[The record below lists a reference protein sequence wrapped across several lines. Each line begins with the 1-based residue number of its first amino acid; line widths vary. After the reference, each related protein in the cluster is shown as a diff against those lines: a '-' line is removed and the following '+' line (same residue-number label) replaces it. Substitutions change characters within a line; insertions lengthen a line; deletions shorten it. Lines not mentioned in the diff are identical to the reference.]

1 MIAPRSRHRAV
12 TDKDQKASWG
22 KRIAKRYLGANALGS
37 SSLSGPGQAASASP
51 VILGVK
57 ADHGESER
65 KVQDVLVKVYDPGRL
80 QRAWQQVRKNAGAA
94 GIDQMTVAEFAQR
107 EDALLALIHDKLKS
121 GSYRFQPARRVEIP
135 KPGTSKKRK
144 LGIPVVMDRIVG
156 TSMHSVLEEIFDAD
170 FTASNF
176 GFRAGRSQHQAIRQL
191 QRLVQ
196 EGRDWAVAVDL
207 QAFFDEIPHGLI
219 LQLMRR
225 KVADEQF
232 VTLLARLLKAGVV
245 VAGVF
250 EKTTRGC
257 PQGSPLSPI
266 LSNLV
271 LNELDHKLEERNLGY
286 CRWAD
291 DFVIVVRS
299 ERAAQRVMKGTMAY
313 LEQELGLLVNRDKSR
328 VAPIKEITFLGFQIL
343 RGKIRVSTSAQRRF
357 KARVRELTR
366 RNNPLSMYQVIHEL
380 SEYLRG
386 WVGYFGIQEFKYL
399 FRDLDA
405 WIRSRLRSMQL
416 KKWKKPGKFQR
427 IMIKAGFDPQ
437 KAHRVWLKM
446 NRWQSVMRPPVRFV
460 LNLDWFRARG
470 LVFLHDFTV
479 AFSRA

>member
-1 MIAPRSRHRAV
+1 
-12 TDKDQKASWG
+12 
-22 KRIAKRYLGANALGS
+22 
-37 SSLSGPGQAASASP
+37 
-51 VILGVK
+51 
-57 ADHGESER
+57 
-65 KVQDVLVKVYDPGRL
+65 
-80 QRAWQQVRKNAGAA
+80 
-94 GIDQMTVAEFAQR
+94 MTVEEFAQR
-107 EDALLALIHDKLKS
+107 EDELLALIHDKLKS

-156 TSMHSVLEEIFDAD
+156 TSMHSVLEEIFDPD

-176 GFRAGRSQHQAIRQL
+176 GFREGRSQHQAIRQL

-207 QAFFDEIPHGLI
+207 RAFFDEIPHGLI
-219 LQLMRR
+219 LQLIRR

-245 VAGVF
+245 VEGAF
-250 EKTTRGC
+250 EKTTKGC

-313 LEQELGLLVNRDKSR
+313 LEQELGLIVNRDKSQ

-343 RGKIRVSTSAQRRF
+343 RGKIRVSTKAQRRF
-357 KARVRELTR
+357 KDRVRELTR

-380 SEYLRG
+380 NQYLRG
-386 WVGYFGIQEFKYL
+386 WVGYFGAQEFKYL

-416 KKWKKPGKFQR
+416 KKWKKPRKFQR
-427 IMIKAGFDPQ
+427 IMLKAGFDPQ
-437 KAHRVWLKM
+437 KAYRVWIKM
-446 NRWQSVMRPPVRFV
+446 NRWQSVMRQPVRYV